1 MTVSSTNTK
10 RQFNGDGSTAA
21 FAYNFKVFADADLQV
36 IVRSATG
43 TESVKTSELVKQ
55 AVVRLHLHPATSQPA
70 AKQ

>member
-43 TESVKTSELVKQ
+43 TESVKIIRKG
-55 AVVRLHLHPATSQPA
+55 RC
-70 AKQ
+70 